1 MDRQFSSSSCS
12 IDVVFSSVSSV
23 RDLSSGGGGGRG
35 EGRNRPT
42 EKVHRQIDHYFQI
55 YTD

>member
-23 RDLSSGGGGGRG
+23 RDLSSGGGGGG
-35 EGRNRPT
+35 GGRV
-42 EKVHRQIDHYFQI
+42 EIDRQKK
-55 YTD
+55 YTDK